1 MKPQTK
7 RICKYVTAAALASFA
22 TGIRIADKIG
32 LQTSTGMDFV
42 RSFIFI
48 ALIAAWGVSVQRRIV
63 QRQVRRHLMASA
75 AFAVFWL
82 VVRTIKYFFITDP
95 NVMRYL

>member
-48 ALIAAWGVSVQRRIV
+48 ALIAAC
-63 QRQVRRHLMASA
+63 SA
-75 AFAVFWL
+75 A
-82 VVRTIKYFFITDP
+82 
-95 NVMRYL
+95 